1 MPLMFPWY
9 LACAVLAKTSLLGLG
24 LLTLGLSLLALLVLR
39 LFGGGLPD
47 STARSLRRS
56 FRTSPY
62 VHLGSYAL
70 LGLKLWLIDGWQD
83 VPAFLLGHL
92 VLHHAMSA
100 LIASIL
106 IVLSIRLYNQR
117 VAAK

>member
-39 LFGGGLPD
+39 LFGGSLPD
-47 STARSLRRS
+47 STARSLRRI
-56 FRTSPY
+56 FKTSLY
-62 VHLGSYAL
+62 LHLGSYAL

-106 IVLSIRLYNQR
+106 IILSIRLYNQR